1 MDKYVI
7 TISRQ
12 FGALGRTI
20 AQKMAAE
27 LGIEFYDRDIVEHT
41 AKRMGLPVS
50 EISNEEERAGGFFA
64 ERRYPLGMGPVSM
77 QEELFQVQTNIIK
90 DLASKESCIIVGRC
104 GDYCLKDMERVL
116 NIYVYAPVE
125 KRVKNCTSVLGMDE
139 KKAREMIQDVDK
151 ARENYRRKYC
161 KDNAGIFDNR
171 DICIDSG
178 KYGADKCA
186 EILCGVVR
194 SVFG

>member
-1 MDKYVI
+1 
-7 TISRQ
+7 
-12 FGALGRTI
+12 
-20 AQKMAAE
+20 
-27 LGIEFYDRDIVEHT
+27 
-41 AKRMGLPVS
+41 MGLPIS

-139 KKAREMIQDVDK
+139 KRQ
-151 ARENYRRKYC
+151 
-161 KDNAGIFDNR
+161 
-171 DICIDSG
+171 G
-178 KYGADKCA
+178 K
-186 EILCGVVR
+186 
-194 SVFG
+194 